1 MSTRCGH
8 ALLVSGCFN
17 CTGLDPLEPPPRRF
31 CGDNFR
37 HAIRESWCPDCK
49 GLEGCSRVEPR
60 ISIREQAIRA
70 ASEEERAAI
79 KAWRQGW
86 RSLKEV
92 LCHWCKQAFAPDA
105 CHADHVI
112 PLSRGGLHD
121 LTNLVIAC
129 AACNVKKHARMPE
142 VWAEIIATT

>member
-1 MSTRCGH
+1 MGAECRH
-8 ALLVSGCFN
+8 ALLEPGCVN
-17 CTGLDPLEPPPRRF
+17 CRGLDPSAPPARRF
-31 CGDNFR
+31 CGGNFR

-49 GLEGCSRVEPR
+49 GAEGHIHIAR

-79 KAWRQGW
+79 KKWRQGW
-86 RSLKEV
+86 RSLREV

-112 PLSRGGLHD
+112 PLSRGGAHGLS
-121 LTNLVIAC
+121 NLVIAC

-142 VWAEIIATT
+142 VWAEMIAAT